1 MMIYVYIENSFC
13 CIMQNTTINMQF
25 WQTSQLLKQ
34 LFMIF
39 VYKK

>member
-13 CIMQNTTINMQF
+13 CNMQNTTIMQF